1 MSKPPLPNSVANRN
15 QAGTAPTGV
24 PRTHEKGSILDASN
38 MSITIG
44 DGKNKVLS
52 EKFSELSNSSVP
64 RVSRQRSNPIAI
76 RRKKDGESPENF
88 WLSKSMPAPR
98 APIIGSVT
106 EPSHIQQRM
115 PDFSLPPSNPH
126 ISKSYG
132 DVGTSMTRVSA
143 SMPNTSFMANAANGA
158 RRHYLITR
166 DNEVFDNELT
176 SSGKQGTGD
185 VSKTPKLSRSI
196 RAGSSGGKKT
206 ALSVLMEHPSESLLD
221 ELNLCKDDKEGR
233 LLMEAVKNT
242 NKVSEFISN
251 EDSENQLLHHDP
263 RNLNVTISDNE
274 VEDELPVDDEDDLG
288 LFEMDAD

>member
-24 PRTHEKGSILDASN
+24 SRTHEKGSILDASN

-176 SSGKQGTGD
+176 RG
-185 VSKTPKLSRSI
+185 
-196 RAGSSGGKKT
+196 
-206 ALSVLMEHPSESLLD
+206 
-221 ELNLCKDDKEGR
+221 
-233 LLMEAVKNT
+233 
-242 NKVSEFISN
+242 
-251 EDSENQLLHHDP
+251 
-263 RNLNVTISDNE
+263 
-274 VEDELPVDDEDDLG
+274 
-288 LFEMDAD
+288 